1 MYESGSGW
9 PAFSNT
15 VDGVPFTTS
24 SGRPDIA
31 SDAVQKSSG
40 SGELVCGRCGLHLG
54 HRFRDG
60 PPPSGVRDC
69 INSACLHFV
78 EDGQVRRSQL
88 SSLLLLLLL
97 LSSG

>member
-15 VDGVPFTTS
+15 IDGVPFTTS

-31 SDAVQKSSG
+31 SDAVQKSS
-40 SGELVCGRCGLHLG
+40 SRELVCSRCGLHLG